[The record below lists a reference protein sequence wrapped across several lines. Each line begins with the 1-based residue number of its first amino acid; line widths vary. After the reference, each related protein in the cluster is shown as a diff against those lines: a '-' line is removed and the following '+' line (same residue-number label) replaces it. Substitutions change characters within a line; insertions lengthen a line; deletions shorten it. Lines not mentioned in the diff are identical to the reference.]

1 MKIIGKFNSW
11 QRINE
16 QKGLD
21 VDPKEKRKNKKAKR
35 KKNKRK
41 FRKED
46 YISDSGATYTLI
58 RQKDSDD
65 TQDTFV
71 LKGKGKDSPVWD
83 EKGIVVK
90 DVNDFLD
97 FELFS
102 GENEGKYD
110 EESVEMEK
118 YREGNR
124 RDRVKF
130 TIKLVDQ
137 EKVKAEEEAKKKE
150 EEETKK
156 KAEAEKAAKAA
167 KAITIPKNAEGENR
181 IEVGQTSEILPQIK
195 EMIRKT
201 FVKKG
206 FKIGS
211 NYGMDWLD
219 SDKLEEKDA
228 VWVKALRAGF
238 GMPVK
243 DFISQGLVDKLV
255 AQVAEW
261 EKPAAEEENKDQ
273 ASNES
278 LIPTF
283 ESYMRILEQFDMEA
297 AMKQMQQETPA
308 PATAVKKKKS
318 VSSGTSTGFTKEQ
331 GDAFRTWANSKWT
344 KEYYGKPSKFDLD
357 ETGSHDN
364 SFIRKALAQ
373 AKKDLENQTGP
384 FKGFMF
390 RTYLGYQLQ
399 RIIANKLDKLAKDS
413 AELGAEKK
421 EWSRTEEDQK
431 LAEQASQTIVDLFNN
446 SAWFKEFKDWNDN
459 EAGAI
464 AKFSPW
470 WTKNVKPTIDKLNDK
485 DGNKKTLNSLYNT
498 IITKMEGSTG
508 NDTAFWRIWDAK
520 NTTGKRYS
528 VDTDF

>member
-1 MKIIGKFNSW
+1 MKIIGKFDSW

-16 QKGLD
+16 QKNLD
-21 VDPKEKRKNKKAKR
+21 VDPKETRKSKRAER
-35 KKNKRK
+35 KKDRRK

-58 RQKDSDD
+58 KQKDDDD

-110 EESVEMEK
+110 DNTIEMEK
-118 YREGNR
+118 YREGKR

-137 EKVKAEEEAKKKE
+137 EKVKAEEAKKKE
-150 EEETKK
+150 EEEAKK
-156 KAEAEKAAKAA
+156 KAEAEKAAKA
-167 KAITIPKNAEGENR
+167 ITIPKNNEGENR
-181 IEVGQTSEILPQIK
+181 IEVGQTSEVLPQIK
-195 EMIRKT
+195 EMIRKA

-206 FKIGS
+206 FKMGS
-211 NYGMDWLD
+211 GFGMDWLD
-219 SDKLEEKDA
+219 SNKLEEKDA
-228 VWVKALRAGF
+228 IWVKALRAGF

-261 EKPAAEEENKDQ
+261 EKPAADEESKDQ

-283 ESYMRILEQFDMEA
+283 ESYTRIMEQFDMEA
-297 AMKQMQQETPA
+297 AMKQMQQEAPA
-308 PATAVKKKKS
+308 PAAEKKKKRA
-318 VSSGTSTGFTKEQ
+318 VSPGTSTGFTKEQ
-331 GDAFRTWANSKWT
+331 GDQFRKWANYKWT
-344 KEYYGKPSKFDLD
+344 KEYYGKSSKFDLD
-357 ETGSHDN
+357 ETGGHDN
-364 SFIRKALAQ
+364 SYIRKALAQ
-373 AKKDLENQTGP
+373 AKKDKENQTGP

-390 RTYLGYQLQ
+390 RSLWGVGLQ
-399 RIIANKLDKLAKDS
+399 SIIDNKFS
-413 AELGAEKK
+413 EWAEKQKKKSEEKEK

-431 LAEQASQTIVDLFNN
+431 LAEQASQTIVNLFKN
-446 SAWFKEFKDWNDN
+446 SAWFSEFKGWNDN

-470 WTKNVKPTIDKLNDK
+470 WTKNVQPTIDKLNDK
-485 DGNKKTLNSLYNT
+485 DKNKKTLNGLYNT
-498 IITKMEGSTG
+498 IITKMEGSTM
-508 NDTAFWRIWDAK
+508 NDTAAWRIWDAK
-520 NTTGKRYS
+520 DTTGKRYS